1 MRELIR
7 LETLYPELTAA
18 DSPSR
23 KIGGK
28 PVDSF
33 RQVVHSAPMLSLD
46 NVFTEGELE
55 DFFRRV
61 KKAVGAGPLSW
72 VGEPKIDGLAV
83 SLIYENGV
91 FIRGATRGD
100 GYTGEDI
107 THNLLTIKSLPLRL
121 KRTVNLEV
129 RGEVFISKRD
139 FQELNRV
146 RESRGLPLFANPRN
160 AAAGSLR
167 QLIPVLEN
175 GRLISRFTAW
185 FFIREQPP

>member
-1 MRELIR
+1 MERETAERKLEELRKEINEHNHAYHVLDSPRISDEEFDGLMRELIR

-46 NVFTEGELE
+46 NVFTEGELD

-72 VGEPKIDGLAV
+72 VGEPKLTV
-83 SLIYENGV
+83 S
-91 FIRGATRGD
+91 
-100 GYTGEDI
+100 
-107 THNLLTIKSLPLRL
+107 P
-121 KRTVNLEV
+121 
-129 RGEVFISKRD
+129 
-139 FQELNRV
+139 
-146 RESRGLPLFANPRN
+146 FAY
-160 AAAGSLR
+160 L
-167 QLIPVLEN
+167 
-175 GRLISRFTAW
+175 
-185 FFIREQPP
+185 